1 MLNMAR
7 EKSKTPESTANLIKA
22 SENRLAELSE
32 QLKSLKD
39 TIKAEE
45 KNLAELKEKLKQE
58 KLNDIGSLAESAGVS
73 IDALLSSL
81 KEGSILS
88 LISDNNANE

>member
-1 MLNMAR
+1 MAR
-7 EKSKTPESTANLIKA
+7 EKSKTPETTANLITA
-22 SENRLAELSE
+22 SESKLAELGE

-45 KNLAELKEKLKQE
+45 KNLAELKERLKQE
-58 KLNDIGSLAESAGVS
+58 KLNDIGSLAESAGIS
-73 IDALLSSL
+73 IDTLLSSL